1 MITDACSTKAT
12 EIENKIPDLTNVA
25 SKPALNKKATEVESK
40 IPDITNLAT
49 KAAVNTKA
57 TEIEKEIRD
66 TTGFITT
73 PKFNKLTKSSF
84 DTRRKDAAES
94 LVSQMDTALNIVDK
108 NRENVWLKLF

>member
-1 MITDACSTKAT
+1 MK
-12 EIENKIPDLTNVA
+12 NKIPDLTNV
-25 SKPALNKKATEVESK
+25 STKPALNKKATEVESK
-40 IPDITNLAT
+40 IPDITILAT

-57 TEIEKEIRD
+57 TDIEKEIPD
-66 TTGFITT
+66 TTGSITT
-73 PKFNKLTKSSF
+73 PKFNKLTKRSF